1 MKNKLSNIALVL
13 FCLFLANYSNAQDS
27 DSEGI
32 LFQAVARDLN
42 GNPASERTIYARLEL
57 IENDINGNVVFSET
71 FEVMSD
77 EDGIFSLVIGQ
88 GSYLSGV
95 YTSLVQLEWE
105 SVDYFL
111 HVEIAITPSIP
122 GIFWNLE
129 DEYQDIGTTKLWSV
143 PYAINSKLASSALT
157 LENILTP
164 EKGGT
169 GIDNGSNVINLE
181 SNLSIEG
188 TGDITFISADTS
200 STIISFP
207 LEGTVTTLEGTETLL
222 NKTLESPIFLGTV
235 TAPSPTGI
243 SDNEI
248 ATTGYVTEAIAVA
261 SSNFDTQISSFSS
274 NIAEFQAAL
283 DNINTSS
290 ASSASSAS
298 PASPASS
305 GSFLSLQGGIMQG
318 VISMSNNKI
327 SGLAT
332 PTLSDDAATKEYV
345 DGIAF
350 SGIPL
355 ATTTSSGTIILSGAL
370 TGNATAPSLANNVVS
385 TTTILD
391 GTIATSDIAASA
403 ITSVTIAD
411 SNITNSKLD
420 KSNIPLSGFGA
431 ASANVALGDNQIT
444 GVATPTTSDAA
455 STKGYVDSQLNSRI
469 IREVTDETCSSGCS
483 LSAATA
489 NQTSFIL
496 SQIPSIY
503 SKVKMYINGI
513 RVSNESYS
521 LSSRTLAYDS
531 SKNGDYDIKAG
542 DRIQFDYYYTTP

>member
-290 ASSASSAS
+290 ASSAS
-298 PASPASS
+298 PASS

-385 TTTILD
+385 TTTI
-391 GTIATSDIAASA
+391 
-403 ITSVTIAD
+403 
-411 SNITNSKLD
+411 
-420 KSNIPLSGFGA
+420 
-431 ASANVALGDNQIT
+431 
-444 GVATPTTSDAA
+444 
-455 STKGYVDSQLNSRI
+455 
-469 IREVTDETCSSGCS
+469 
-483 LSAATA
+483 
-489 NQTSFIL
+489 
-496 SQIPSIY
+496 
-503 SKVKMYINGI
+503 
-513 RVSNESYS
+513 
-521 LSSRTLAYDS
+521 
-531 SKNGDYDIKAG
+531 
-542 DRIQFDYYYTTP
+542 

>member
-42 GNPASERTIYARLEL
+42 GNPASERTIYARLEI

-143 PYAINSKLASSALT
+143 PYAINSKLANSALT

-235 TAPSPTGI
+235 TAPPPTGI

-283 DNINTSS
+283 DNINTSF
-290 ASSASSAS
+290 ASS
-298 PASPASS
+298 ASPASS

-332 PTLSDDAATKEYV
+332 PTLSDDAATKGYV
-345 DGIAF
+345 DGIAL
-350 SGIPL
+350 SESPL

-455 STKGYVDSQLNSRI
+455 STKGYVDSQFNSSI

-489 NQTSFIL
+489 NQTSFTL
-496 SQIPSIY
+496 SQTPSIY

-521 LSSRTLAYDS
+521 LSSKTIAYDS
-531 SKNGDYDIKAG
+531 SKNGGYDIKVG

>member
-42 GNPASERTIYARLEL
+42 GNPASERTIYARLEI

-143 PYAINSKLASSALT
+143 PYAINSKLANSALT

-235 TAPSPTGI
+235 TAPPPTGI

-283 DNINTSS
+283 DNINTSF

-298 PASPASS
+298 SASPASS

-332 PTLSDDAATKEYV
+332 PTLSDDAATKGYV
-345 DGIAF
+345 DGIAL
-350 SGIPL
+350 SGSPL

-455 STKGYVDSQLNSRI
+455 STKGYVDSQFNSSI

-489 NQTSFIL
+489 NQTSFTL
-496 SQIPSIY
+496 SQTPSIY

-521 LSSRTLAYDS
+521 LSSKTIAYDS
-531 SKNGDYDIKAG
+531 SKNGGYDIKVG

>member
-88 GSYLSGV
+88 VSYLSGV

-143 PYAINSKLASSALT
+143 PYAINSKLANSALT

-290 ASSASSAS
+290 ASSAS
-298 PASPASS
+298 PAS
-305 GSFLSLQGGIMQG
+305 
-318 VISMSNNKI
+318 
-327 SGLAT
+327 
-332 PTLSDDAATKEYV
+332 
-345 DGIAF
+345 
-350 SGIPL
+350 
-355 ATTTSSGTIILSGAL
+355 
-370 TGNATAPSLANNVVS
+370 
-385 TTTILD
+385 
-391 GTIATSDIAASA
+391 
-403 ITSVTIAD
+403 
-411 SNITNSKLD
+411 
-420 KSNIPLSGFGA
+420 
-431 ASANVALGDNQIT
+431 
-444 GVATPTTSDAA
+444 
-455 STKGYVDSQLNSRI
+455 
-469 IREVTDETCSSGCS
+469 
-483 LSAATA
+483 
-489 NQTSFIL
+489 
-496 SQIPSIY
+496 
-503 SKVKMYINGI
+503 
-513 RVSNESYS
+513 
-521 LSSRTLAYDS
+521 
-531 SKNGDYDIKAG
+531 
-542 DRIQFDYYYTTP
+542 

>member
-290 ASSASSAS
+290 ASSAS
-298 PASPASS
+298 PASS

-455 STKGYVDSQLNSRI
+455 STKGYVDSQFNSSI

-521 LSSRTLAYDS
+521 LSSRTVAYDS

>member
-42 GNPASERTIYARLEL
+42 GNPASERTIYARLEI

-143 PYAINSKLASSALT
+143 PYAINSKLANSALT

-235 TAPSPTGI
+235 TAPPPTGI

-290 ASSASSAS
+290 ASS
-298 PASPASS
+298 ASPASS

-455 STKGYVDSQLNSRI
+455 STKGYVDSQLNSSI

-496 SQIPSIY
+496 SQTPSIY

-513 RVSNESYS
+513 RISNESYS